1 MGYVVSLY
9 FLTLPSPEMAI
20 LPVAARVRQELERS
34 PSIGVSP
41 GGVGMAAEALLV
53 AASAAAR
60 PTPALRRMMAFA
72 AHIALKEPLQVGPHA
87 AAIAGRQSAQL
98 PKNQAFIQAEELQAH
113 AAGHPLA

>member
-41 GGVGMAAEALLV
+41 GGVGMAAEALLGGGQC
-53 AASAAAR
+53 SS
-60 PTPALRRMMAFA
+60 PAYSCLEADDGFA

-98 PKNQAFIQAEELQAH
+98 PKNQAFIQAEELEAH